1 MFKVAGSLCPF
12 CEVRSLLRSGAPA
25 WQSTRTVTS
34 MHKRRPD
41 RMTLSPSVSKPPRRD
56 GDGKRPARRNEG
68 PFAGMNRTRPGERV
82 EAERRRSEAKAAT
95 KTTGPVKPYH
105 HRMGKASDERKK
117 TKRFPGDMKAL
128 KMQQALTKVS
138 YGQRN
143 AVKSR
148 ISDIE
153 AFQQFPL
160 LPVIQ
165 ESIPKEALRGLLDI
179 TPTPIQR
186 LGIPALLGMPG
197 DRRRQTLTS
206 DMRQFLLAAET
217 GSGKTLAYLLPVID
231 AIKRAEIAEQEEETK
246 NEVKKE
252 EKTSKN
258 IFELESPPLADEAHS
273 SAGRPRAVILLPTS
287 ELVDQVGRIFK
298 SFAHTVKLRVSPISA
313 SYSATIIRNRLFGPG
328 GVDVVISTPHLLS
341 SIAESD
347 PNILSRVSHLVVD
360 EADSLLDRSFSPITS
375 AIIDRATPSL
385 KQLILCSA
393 TIPRSLD
400 SFLQKRFPDIV
411 RLTTPNLHAIPRR
424 VQLSVVDVDKE
435 PYRGNRDLA
444 CADTLWS
451 IGKGSSGMA
460 DETHEIKRVIVFV
473 NEREKAVD
481 LAKYLV
487 TKGVDAAP
495 LNRDTTEQ
503 RRGDILAFFTSS
515 DASSHL
521 AEDLQIRPAR
531 SETSGRDSSRVLQN
545 TKVIVMTDIGAR
557 GIDTVNVRNVILYD
571 VPHTTVDVIHRLGRT
586 GRMGRRGKGVVL
598 VGKDDRRDV
607 VREIR
612 EGMYRGQ
619 ALI

>member
-1 MFKVAGSLCPF
+1 MFKAAGSLCPF
-12 CEVRSLLRSGAPA
+12 CEVRSLLRPGAPA
-25 WQSTRTVTS
+25 WQSTRTVAS
-34 MHKRRPD
+34 MQKRRPD

-56 GDGKRPARRNEG
+56 ADGKRPARRNEG

-95 KTTGPVKPYH
+95 KTTGPVKPFH
-105 HRMGKASDERKK
+105 HRMGKPSDEKK
-117 TKRFPGDMKAL
+117 KNKRFPGDMKAL

-231 AIKRAEIAEQEEETK
+231 AIKRVEIAEQEEETK
-246 NEVKKE
+246 NEVTKE
-252 EKTSKN
+252 EKTTKN
-258 IFELESPPLADEAHS
+258 IFELEPPPLADEAHS

-298 SFAHTVKLRVSPISA
+298 SFAHTVKLRIAPISA

-460 DETHEIKRVIVFV
+460 DEAHEIKRVIVFV

-503 RRGDILAFFTSS
+503 RRGDILAFFTSP
-515 DASSHL
+515 DASSQL

-531 SETSGRDSSRVLQN
+531 TETPGRDSSRVLPN

-557 GIDTVNVRNVILYD
+557 GIDTVNVRNVVLYD